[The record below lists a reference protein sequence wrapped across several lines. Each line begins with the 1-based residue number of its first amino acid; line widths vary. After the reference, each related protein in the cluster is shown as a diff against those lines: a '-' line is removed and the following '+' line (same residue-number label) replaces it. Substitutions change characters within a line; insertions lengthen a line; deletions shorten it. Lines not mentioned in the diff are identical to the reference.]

1 MESVEASTIDT
12 TAAQPVEINDDS
24 ELAAIWDRVERDNG
38 AARDDGGKFA
48 STDKPVEGNNPPE
61 EGGEGEA
68 KVAAET
74 STQATDVPLPPTWRG
89 QEAMWA
95 KIPADI
101 KADIKNHE
109 DKLHQT
115 LSQQGQH
122 LATFK
127 PVGEAINKYAEYFDG
142 RRASHEPAKAIEYLF
157 GLQRGMDDRPLETI
171 MQVIDTY
178 ELRPT
183 LAKMF
188 GGGEGQGQGNEQL
201 LAEISELKSTIRNL
215 ADPSKID
222 AQISR
227 KFDERQQLSEVND
240 VISRVSKDVPL
251 INEVSDDD
259 LAFFVVK
266 SRAKLGD
273 AASADAVLRA
283 ACDMAINADPDI
295 RAKAAALKSAV
306 DNEPDKVA
314 AAKRANS
321 TNIKSTSTG
330 KARELT
336 EDEELGNVWDKNHKG

>member
-12 TAAQPVEINDDS
+12 TAAQPVEINDDN
-24 ELAAIWDRVERDNG
+24 ELGAIWDRVERDNG
-38 AARDDGGKFA
+38 AARSDDGKFT
-48 STDKPVEGNNPPE
+48 STDKPQEANNPPE

-89 QEAMWA
+89 QEAMWE

-101 KADIKNHE
+101 KADIKAHE

-115 LSQQGQH
+115 LSQQGQS

-171 MQVIDTY
+171 MQIVDSY
-178 ELRPT
+178 ELRPM

-188 GGGEGQGQGNEQL
+188 AGGEGQASDGQL

-215 ADPSKID
+215 ADPKQID
-222 AQISR
+222 QRISR
-227 KFDERQQLSEVND
+227 KFDEERTLSSVNEL
-240 VISRVSKDVPL
+240 ISRTSKDMPL
-251 INEVSDDD
+251 YGDVEPELPYFIGK
-259 LAFFVVK
+259 AW
-266 SRAKLGD
+266 AKLGD
-273 AASADAVLRA
+273 TASQDAVLKA
-283 ACDMAINADPDI
+283 AYDMAINADPDT

-330 KARELT
+330 KARELS